1 MSKPTHLFF
10 DSSTNVSLTQL
21 NNKCGGKLYIVATP
35 IGNMGDIT
43 LRAIETLKNV
53 DLILC
58 EDTRETKK
66 ILNKY
71 NINKPTMSYHA
82 QSKLAKTDKI
92 FELLRDGKDLALVSD
107 AGTPGI
113 SDPGAMLVSLIKEN
127 LRHGVDV
134 IPIPGA
140 SAIIAALSAS
150 GLPTHEFTFL
160 GFLPHKKGR
169 ETLFK
174 EIAASKRT
182 MVFYESPH
190 RILKTLESL
199 AKFCPDKKVCIAR
212 ELTKIYEEFKTGTA
226 SELLEY
232 LNQNPVKQKGEFTV
246 LVS

>member
-1 MSKPTHLFF
+1 MPKF
-10 DSSTNVSLTQL
+10 
-21 NNKCGGKLYIVATP
+21 YIVATP
-35 IGNMGDIT
+35 IGNMADIT
-43 LRAIETLKNV
+43 LRALEVLKSV

-66 ILNKY
+66 LLDKY
-71 NINKPTMSYHA
+71 DIHKPTMSYHA

-92 FELLRDGKDLALVSD
+92 FEFLREGKDLALVSD

-113 SDPGAMLVSLIKEN
+113 SDPGALLVSKIKEDPD
-127 LRHGVDV
+127 LRYSVDV

-140 SAIIAALSAS
+140 SAVIAALSAS

-174 EIAASKRT
+174 EIAESKRT
-182 MVFYESPH
+182 MAFYESPH

-199 AKFCPDKKVCIAR
+199 VKFCPKENQKKVCVAR
-212 ELTKIYEEFKTGTA
+212 ELTKIYEEFKIGTP
-226 SELLEY
+226 EEVLEY
-232 LNQNPVKQKGEFTV
+232 FVKNKEKQRGEFTV
-246 LVS
+246 IVA

>member
-1 MSKPTHLFF
+1 MSKFY
-10 DSSTNVSLTQL
+10 V
-21 NNKCGGKLYIVATP
+21 IATP

-43 LRAIETLKNV
+43 LRAIETLKSV

-66 ILNKY
+66 ILDKY
-71 NINKPTMSYHA
+71 GINKPTMSYHA
-82 QSKLAKTDKI
+82 QSKLSKTDKI
-92 FELLRDGKDLALVSD
+92 FALLEEGKDLALVSD

-113 SDPGAMLVSLIKEN
+113 SDPGAMLVSQIKERQVCQGRS
-127 LRHGVDV
+127 LTHGLDVNV

-140 SAIIAALSAS
+140 SAVITALSAS

-174 EIAASKRT
+174 EIREAKRT

-199 AKFCPDKKVCIAR
+199 VKFCPDKKVCVAR
-212 ELTKIYEEFKTGTA
+212 ELTKIYEEFQNGTPA
-226 SELLEY
+226 QVLEY
-232 LNQNPVKQKGEFTV
+232 FTKNKDKVRGEFTV
-246 LVS
+246 LVA

>member
-1 MSKPTHLFF
+1 MSKFY
-10 DSSTNVSLTQL
+10 V
-21 NNKCGGKLYIVATP
+21 VATP

-43 LRAIETLKNV
+43 YRAIETLKEV

-58 EDTRETKK
+58 EDTRMTKR
-66 ILNKY
+66 LLDKY
-71 NINKPTMSYHA
+71 AINKPTMSYHA
-82 QSKLAKTDKI
+82 QSKLSKTDKI
-92 FELLRDGKDLALVSD
+92 FQLLEEGKNLALVSD

-113 SDPGAMLVSLIKEN
+113 SDPGAMLVSQIKEKFKDE
-127 LRHGVDV
+127 VET

-140 SAIIAALSAS
+140 TALITALSAS

-174 EIAASKRT
+174 EISLSKRT

-199 AKFCPDKKVCIAR
+199 QKFCPNKKVCIAR
-212 ELTKIYEEFKTGTA
+212 ELTKIYEEFKTGNPA
-226 SELLEY
+226 EVLEY
-232 LNQNPVKQKGEFTV
+232 LIKNPVKQKGEFTV

>member
-1 MSKPTHLFF
+1 MSKFY
-10 DSSTNVSLTQL
+10 V
-21 NNKCGGKLYIVATP
+21 VATP

-43 LRAIETLKNV
+43 FRAIETLKEV

-71 NINKPTMSYHA
+71 NINTPTMSYPSDDLVGKNLR
-82 QSKLAKTDKI
+82 QSKLAKI
-92 FELLRDGKDLALVSD
+92 FELLKEGKNLALVSD
-107 AGTPGI
+107 AGTPTI
-113 SDPGAMLVSLIKEN
+113 SDPGAMLISQIKTH
-127 LRHGVDV
+127 LSHDVDV

-140 SAIIAALSAS
+140 SAVIAALSAS

-174 EIAASKRT
+174 EIAESKRT

-199 AKFCPDKKVCIAR
+199 QKFCPNKKVCIAR
-212 ELTKIYEEFKTGTA
+212 EITKIYEEFKVGSP
-226 SELLEY
+226 SELLDY
-232 LNQNPVKQKGEFTV
+232 LSKNLIHQKGEFTV

>member
-1 MSKPTHLFF
+1 MSKFF
-10 DSSTNVSLTQL
+10 V
-21 NNKCGGKLYIVATP
+21 VATP

-43 LRAIETLKNV
+43 LRAIETLKSV

-66 ILNKY
+66 ILDKY
-71 NINKPTMSYHA
+71 AINTPTMSYHA
-82 QSKLAKTDKI
+82 QSKLSKVDKI
-92 FELLRDGKDLALVSD
+92 FELLEEGKNLALVSD

-113 SDPGAMLVSLIKEN
+113 SDPGAMLVSQIRARTTLAQTE
-127 LRHGVDV
+127 V
-134 IPIPGA
+134 IPIPGP
-140 SAIIAALSAS
+140 SAVIAALSAS

-174 EIAASKRT
+174 EIAISERT

-199 AKFCPDKKVCIAR
+199 IKFCPNKKVCIAR
-212 ELTKIYEEFKTGTA
+212 ELTKIYEEFKTGTP
-226 SELLEY
+226 EEVLEY
-232 LNQNPVKQKGEFTV
+232 LTKNPEKQRGEFTV
-246 LVS
+246 IVA

>member
-1 MSKPTHLFF
+1 MSKFY
-10 DSSTNVSLTQL
+10 V
-21 NNKCGGKLYIVATP
+21 VATP

-43 LRAIETLKNV
+43 LRAIEVLKSV

-58 EDTRETKK
+58 EDTRQTKK
-66 ILNKY
+66 LLDKY
-71 NINKPTMSYHA
+71 NIDRPTMSYHA

-92 FELLRDGKDLALVSD
+92 LKLLEEGKDLALVSD

-113 SDPGAMLVSLIKEN
+113 SDPGAMLVAEIKEN
-127 LRHGVDV
+127 LKDIVLV
-134 IPIPGA
+134 VPIPGV
-140 SAIIAALSAS
+140 SAVITALSAS

-174 EIAASKRT
+174 EIRESKRT

-199 AKFCPDKKVCIAR
+199 QKFCPDKKVCIAR
-212 ELTKIYEEFKTGTA
+212 ELTKIYEEF
-226 SELLEY
+226 
-232 LNQNPVKQKGEFTV
+232 NFVR
-246 LVS
+246 

>member
-1 MSKPTHLFF
+1 MSKFY
-10 DSSTNVSLTQL
+10 V
-21 NNKCGGKLYIVATP
+21 VATP

-43 LRAIETLKNV
+43 LRAIETLKEV

-66 ILNKY
+66 ILQKY
-71 NINKPTMSYHA
+71 NINTPTMSYHS
-82 QSKLAKTDKI
+82 QSKLNKVDKI
-92 FELLRDGKDLALVSD
+92 FALLEEGKNLALVSD
-107 AGTPGI
+107 AGTPTI
-113 SDPGAMLVSLIKEN
+113 SDPGTMLISKIKEQYSPKTVLGGDSVN
-127 LRHGVDV
+127 V

-140 SAIIAALSAS
+140 SAVIAALSAS

-174 EIAASKRT
+174 EIAESKRT

-199 AKFCPDKKVCIAR
+199 QKFCPTKKVCLAR
-212 ELTKIYEEFKTGTA
+212 EITKIYEEFKTGSP
-226 SELLEY
+226 SELLDY
-232 LNQNPVKQKGEFTV
+232 LTKNPIHQKGEFTV
-246 LVS
+246 LVA

>member
-1 MSKPTHLFF
+1 MSKFY
-10 DSSTNVSLTQL
+10 V
-21 NNKCGGKLYIVATP
+21 VATP

-43 LRAIETLKNV
+43 FRAIETFKNV

-58 EDTRETKK
+58 EDTRQTKK
-66 ILNKY
+66 LLERY
-71 NINKPTMSYHA
+71 SINKPTMSYHA
-82 QSKLAKTDKI
+82 QSKLSKTDKI
-92 FELLRDGKDLALVSD
+92 FKLLDEGKDLALVSD

-113 SDPGAMLVSLIKEN
+113 SDPGAMLVSKIKEKFEDT
-127 LRHGVDV
+127 VEV

-140 SAIIAALSAS
+140 SAVITALSAS

-174 EIAASKRT
+174 EISESKRT

-199 AKFCPDKKVCIAR
+199 QKFCPNKKVCIAR
-212 ELTKIYEEFKTGTA
+212 EITKIYEEFKTA
-226 SELLEY
+226 SPAELLEY
-232 LNQNPVKQKGEFTV
+232 FTKNPDKERGEFTV
-246 LVS
+246 IVS

>member
-1 MSKPTHLFF
+1 MSKLF
-10 DSSTNVSLTQL
+10 
-21 NNKCGGKLYIVATP
+21 IVATP

-43 LRAIETLKNV
+43 YRAIETLKSV
-53 DLILC
+53 DMILC

-71 NINKPTMSYHA
+71 EINKPTMSYHA

-92 FELLRDGKDLALVSD
+92 FELLEEGKDLALVSD

-113 SDPGAMLVSLIKEN
+113 SDPGAMLVHLVKEKFSDT
-127 LRHGVDV
+127 VQV
-134 IPIPGA
+134 IPVPGPTA
-140 SAIIAALSAS
+140 LIAALSAS

-174 EIAASKRT
+174 EIAESKRT
-182 MVFYESPH
+182 VAFYESPH

-199 AKFCPDKKVCIAR
+199 IKFCPDKKVCIAR
-212 ELTKIYEEFKTGTA
+212 ELTKIYEEFKTGSA
-226 SELLEY
+226 AEVLEY
-232 LNQNPVKQKGEFTV
+232 LVKNPVKQKGEFVV
-246 LVS
+246 LVA